1 MTAKEF
7 PISIKIKASER
18 FLMKIKLLSLP
29 SEKAEIL
36 VGEGVTNIDSKIIDN
51 SLRVPIY
58 DKKQGV

>member
-1 MTAKEF
+1 
-7 PISIKIKASER
+7 
-18 FLMKIKLLSLP
+18 MKIKLLSLP